1 MRVEPQAQF
10 INDDHQP
17 GGVVDGRGR
26 GVGRRSRSVLTW
38 SKAAVR
44 LEWPKGAIWKLLVH
58 GLFSH
63 SWAPPKEAAEG
74 ADGRAECGKRGT
86 S

>member
-1 MRVEPQAQF
+1 MVES
-10 INDDHQP
+10 
-17 GGVVDGRGR
+17 
-26 GVGRRSRSVLTW
+26 SRSSRV
-38 SKAAVR
+38 ADC
-44 LEWPKGAIWKLLVH
+44 KGAIWKLLVH

-74 ADGRAECGKRGT
+74 ADGRAECGKPRI